1 MAKTTALDLALDLFK
16 SKGTVTPD
24 QINKHVGKGNYASKY
39 VLYLKLAGHDITTT
53 KQGRTVVS
61 YTYVGINKNVDTSI
75 KAADRRAGSMLT
87 GKPVVKTENSAPK
100 SVSVKAAKPEPKKT
114 AKPAK
119 EKSSEKPVMTQE
131 EIKKAT
137 AAIMALREKN
147 KAVKDEVTRVL
158 GSSGAVSSYGV
169 DADWDSANLD
179 RRELGV

>member
-1 MAKTTALDLALDLFK
+1 MCSSDL
-16 SKGTVTPD
+16 
-24 QINKHVGKGNYASKY
+24 
-39 VLYLKLAGHDITTT
+39 
-53 KQGRTVVS
+53 VVS

-87 GKPVVKTENSAPK
+87 GKPVVKTKNPAPK
-100 SVSVKAAKPEPKKT
+100 SVPVKAAKPEPKKT
-114 AKPAK
+114 K

>member
-1 MAKTTALDLALDLFK
+1 MAKNTALDLALDLFK

-61 YTYVGINKNVDTSI
+61 YTYVGINPNVDTSV

-87 GKPVVKTENSAPK
+87 GKSVVKAAKPAP
-100 SVSVKAAKPEPKKT
+100 VKAAKPEPKKT

-119 EKSSEKPVMTQE
+119 EKPAAKPIMTKE

-137 AAIMALREKN
+137 AAIMALREKDKN
-147 KAVKDEVTRVL
+147 VKDEVTKVL

-169 DADWDSANLD
+169 DADWDSTSLD

>member
-1 MAKTTALDLALDLFK
+1 MAKNTALDLALSLFK

-61 YTYVGINKNVDTSI
+61 YTYVGINKNIDTSI

-87 GKPVVKTENSAPK
+87 GKPVVK
-100 SVSVKAAKPEPKKT
+100 AAKPEPKKA

-119 EKSSEKPVMTQE
+119 EKPAAKPVMTKE

-137 AAIMALREKN
+137 AAIMALREKDKN
-147 KAVKDEVTRVL
+147 VKTVVSEP
-158 GSSGAVSSYGV
+158 VSSYGV
-169 DADWDSANLD
+169 DADWDSTSLD

>member
-1 MAKTTALDLALDLFK
+1 MAKNTALDLALNLFK

-75 KAADRRAGSMLT
+75 KASDRRAGSMLT
-87 GKPVVKTENSAPK
+87 GKPVVKAAKPAPK
-100 SVSVKAAKPEPKKT
+100 SAPVKVAKAKPKKT
-114 AKPAK
+114 AKP
-119 EKSSEKPVMTQE
+119 VMTKE

-137 AAIMALREKN
+137 EAIMALREKD
-147 KAVKDEVTRVL
+147 KAVKDEVTQVF